1 MAFYT
6 RHETNC
12 GVFCFVAWDDV
23 VGLRLWNTLSPA
35 RRSRYPDEK
44 CVHSCLNHFGT
55 RRMQPRSVSLTR
67 LTNAAVSAPGPG
79 EIKESIEV

>member
-23 VGLRLWNTLSPA
+23 VGPTLEHTPG
-35 RRSRYPDEK
+35 RSRCPDEK
-44 CVHSCLNHFGT
+44 CVHSCLKHFGT
-55 RRMQPRSVSLTR
+55 RCMQARSVSLTR
-67 LTNAAVSAPGPG
+67 LTNAAISPGLC